1 MFSFNIDGVPSLEMI
16 PIETID
22 RNKFYLTADQKCVVT
37 REPRDDSYIVFD
49 LKEGDITVFC
59 AGDLGDLIDNYSWAA
74 LVFPDGVVSISLNL
88 AIKGGGDA
96 N

>member
-1 MFSFNIDGVPSLEMI
+1 MFTFNIGGVPSLKMI
-16 PIETID
+16 PIEAID

-59 AGDLGDLIDNYSWAA
+59 DGDLGDLIDNYSGAA

-88 AIKGGGDA
+88 AINGGSDA